1 MRTFT
6 YVQWRAQKIFTRGF
20 FIQWRMVGI
29 SIWCALFVTSRFDA
43 IFMFS
48 NHCWHNRHIHLHQG
62 SPTWCP
68 RAPGRPRV
76 CSKNNISMINVF
88 TLTNIKTKIIAGKL
102 SKTFIS
108 EVCIKLVVLRNRH
121 TRSSSQFQKGW
132 WPLIYT
138 HSPYFMCH
146 CTEYKLSALQ
156 GTISEENK
164 LNATAQQFIAAK
176 ISGCVLKQGTIRAIY
191 NGKMRLR

>member
-1 MRTFT
+1 VRRKFSRGGFSFSGVWWALVFGVHSLLRHVLTPYSCFQT
-6 YVQWRAQKIFTRGF
+6 IVDIIGIFIYTRG
-20 FIQWRMVGI
+20 
-29 SIWCALFVTSRFDA
+29 
-43 IFMFS
+43 
-48 NHCWHNRHIHLHQG
+48 HQRG
-62 SPTWCP
+62 A
-68 RAPGRPRV
+68 RGHQVARKDHVGRPRV